1 MNSRPNKRES
11 FELPA
16 LPKNVLSKDRQLIDL
31 TTNTW
36 EMRASQD
43 GGRILQINW
52 YILVRAIE
60 PFSLSASSLHQIRL
74 YLARRIQLSKAH
86 TVRNDFEMFRRF
98 FRWLANSN
106 YIARKQAFQW
116 NLLTHAI
123 FKLFLLHGMTTANRG
138 NDFARLRDFYS
149 WGAFLVEFQN
159 FDKQLALSLKKVRA
173 KGNIK
178 GDAVRSHD
186 PIKGPFDPEER
197 DSLID
202 CFRRRLGQ
210 PRDLAVTMFHF
221 ELGPNPNSTVR
232 TRNTDFHKFEL
243 NVVEERGPRHYI
255 RYQVDLPRVKKRTEH
270 RETVPR
276 PLSDELGRLLETLK
290 SPRND
295 AYLFHW
301 LDREDPERDI
311 NRSMKRFADEVNLVS
326 RRTGKRLNLNARRF
340 RYALGTE
347 MASLGASRA
356 KIAVNLDHTDT
367 QNVDVYVKTT
377 SDVTNHL
384 NDAYEDRLA
393 PIAARFRG
401 KVINKDT
408 KSTRYGATIPATSSL
423 FPILNVGGI
432 GMCGRDLRA
441 DGLCQLAPPLTCY
454 GCNFFAAFREG
465 PHAEVLDALQKIR
478 QSLTGDSDQRISM
491 QLDPVIARVIDLIG
505 QIGAEGK
512 GGAHDNSRF

>member
-1 MNSRPNKRES
+1 MILSSDEQGP
-11 FELPA
+11 FGLPELPA
-16 LPKNVLSKDRQLIDL
+16 KVLSKDRQLIDL
-31 TTNTW
+31 TTDVW

-52 YILVRAIE
+52 SFLDRDIA
-60 PFSLSASSLHQIRL
+60 PFSMSARPLHQIKL
-74 YLARRIQLSKAH
+74 YLARRIQVSKAH

-98 FRWLANSN
+98 FRWIANSSH
-106 YIARKQAFQW
+106 IAQGQVFQW

-123 FKLFLLHGMTTANRG
+123 FKLFLMHGMTTKNRG
-138 NDFARLRDFYS
+138 NDFARLRDFYH
-149 WGAFLVEFQN
+149 WGAFLFEFEG
-159 FDKQLALSLKKVRA
+159 FDKQLALSLKQIRA

-186 PIKGPFDPEER
+186 PIKGPFDPAER
-197 DSLID
+197 DLLIEA
-202 CFRRRLGQ
+202 FRSELGD
-210 PRDLAVTMFHF
+210 PRDRAVTMFHF

-232 TRNTDFHKFEL
+232 IKNTDFHKFEL
-243 NVVEERGPRHYI
+243 NVVEERGPRHHV

-276 PLSDELGRLLETLK
+276 PLSSELGQLLETLK
-290 SPRND
+290 SPRDD

-301 LDREDPERDI
+301 LDREDPESDI
-311 NRSMKRFADEVNLVS
+311 NRSMKRFAEEANLVS
-326 RRTGKRLNLNARRF
+326 PRTGMRLNLNARRF

-347 MASLGASRA
+347 MARLGASRA
-356 KIAVNLDHTDT
+356 QIAVNLDHTDT
-367 QNVDVYVKTT
+367 QHVDVYVETT
-377 SDVTNHL
+377 SEVTNHL
-384 NDAYEDRLA
+384 SDAYEDRLA
-393 PIAARFRG
+393 PIVARFRG
-401 KVINKDT
+401 KVINKDA
-408 KSTRYGATIPATSSL
+408 KSTQYGATIPATSSL

-478 QSLTGDSDQRISM
+478 QSLIGDSDQRISM

-505 QIGAEGK
+505 QIAAEGK
-512 GGAHDNSRF
+512 GGANANS